1 MAKRQLTVLSIEDN
15 RPDFDLLE
23 TAIKTSIIGKDIEIN
38 IINIQNGKKSLD
50 FLNKKNGYK
59 ESLTPD
65 IIILD
70 INLPRISG
78 IEVLKYIKKTP
89 ELLHIPVIILSTSDS
104 EKDIKECY
112 KFYANS
118 YITKTFNFEDLL
130 NKISIMIEYWFEATE
145 IPKNQDAYIIYNNE
159 KDKKK

>member
-1 MAKRQLTVLSIEDN
+1 MTNVKTKKKVEKKV
-15 RPDFDLLE
+15 E
-23 TAIKTSIIGKDIEIN
+23 TEELKVGRIIV
-38 IINIQNGKKSLD
+38 
-50 FLNKKNGYK
+50 
-59 ESLTPD
+59 
-65 IIILD
+65 
-70 INLPRISG
+70 SG
-78 IEVLKYIKKTP
+78 HSKP
-89 ELLHIPVIILSTSDS
+89 S